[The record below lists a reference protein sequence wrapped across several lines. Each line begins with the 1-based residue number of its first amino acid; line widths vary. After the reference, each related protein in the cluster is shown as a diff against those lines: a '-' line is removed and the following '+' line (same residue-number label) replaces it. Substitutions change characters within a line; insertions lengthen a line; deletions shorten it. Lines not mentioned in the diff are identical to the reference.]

1 MSRIVQPL
9 EPENVKD
16 VNIVDVP
23 PIFEYQKILGETIV
37 AKDEAKVSEINANT
51 YATQAKTIANNL
63 PTLVNDYVAEHKEE
77 LKGGDGKDGKDGKDG
92 VNGVDGKSVTVI
104 KNDNGADVVDGYGN
118 VVTITNGADGK
129 NGVNGQNG
137 ADGKD
142 GKSVSVTKID
152 NGARVTDG
160 NGNVVDVLNGKDGE
174 IPADK
179 LAQIDSNTELLND
192 ELLQIQRLTEDKID
206 DVQINGA
213 SVKNGTVANIPW
225 ASTSGAG
232 VVRILDSYGISVYD
246 YARIGVAQAGVTEFD
261 GRSSLKPITMRSFD
275 LAVKKALC
283 TVGNTEGNVLQK
295 PLIWNEQEKQNARQR
310 LGVAIVTLTQAEYD
324 ALEVKSADTTYL
336 VTESD

>member
-16 VNIVDVP
+16 VNVVDVP

-77 LKGGDGKDGKDGKDG
+77 LKGGDGKDGKDGVDGKDG
-92 VNGVDGKSVTVI
+92 KDGINGVDGKSVTVI

-129 NGVNGQNG
+129 NGVNGV
-137 ADGKD
+137 D

-160 NGNVVDVLNGKDGE
+160 NGNVVDVLNGKDGV
-174 IPADK
+174 IPEETIQ
-179 LAQIDSNTELLND
+179 QINENTEGLNAQ
-192 ELLQIQRLTEDKID
+192 LLQIQRID
-206 DVQINGA
+206 TRVETLENRPNITDEHIN
-213 SVKNGTVANIPW
+213 
-225 ASTSGAG
+225 
-232 VVRILDSYGISVYD
+232 
-246 YARIGVAQAGVTEFD
+246 
-261 GRSSLKPITMRSFD
+261 D
-275 LAVKKALC
+275 LIDIK
-283 TVGNTEGNVLQK
+283 
-295 PLIWNEQEKQNARQR
+295 
-310 LGVAIVTLTQAEYD
+310 LGVIENGY
-324 ALEVKSADTTYL
+324 Y
-336 VTESD
+336 

>member
-16 VNIVDVP
+16 VNVVDVP

-77 LKGGDGKDGKDGKDG
+77 LKGGDGKDGVDGKDGKDG
-92 VNGVDGKSVTVI
+92 KDGINGVDGKSVTVI

-129 NGVNGQNG
+129 NGVNGADG

-179 LAQIDSNTELLND
+179 LAQIDQNTQALSD
-192 ELLQIQRLTEDKID
+192 ELLQILRIEGKVETLEKRPNITDEHINDLID
-206 DVQINGA
+206 I
-213 SVKNGTVANIPW
+213 K
-225 ASTSGAG
+225 
-232 VVRILDSYGISVYD
+232 
-246 YARIGVAQAGVTEFD
+246 
-261 GRSSLKPITMRSFD
+261 
-275 LAVKKALC
+275 
-283 TVGNTEGNVLQK
+283 
-295 PLIWNEQEKQNARQR
+295 
-310 LGVAIVTLTQAEYD
+310 LGVIENGY
-324 ALEVKSADTTYL
+324 Y
-336 VTESD
+336 